1 MRRITLGC
9 SLAVVALVG
18 WLVAPALAQGTKT
31 ARGNVTAMTADTM
44 TVKAGEKEMK
54 FTVDGKT
61 VLTASGAGTAERK
74 AEAAGKGGPK
84 LADFVKV
91 GDAVEVEYHETGATL
106 HAANIRR
113 IRSAG
118 AGGGTTSDDRAQSAT
133 QTANGT
139 VESITG
145 STLTITGSQSGGTFK
160 QSFNIDAKTRAVAVG
175 AGTAAQAAG
184 GKVSFGDIVGVG
196 DQVTVTYRQSGDSLH
211 AEEVRVRAKKK

>member
-54 FTVDGKT
+54 FSVDAKT

-118 AGGGTTSDDRAQSAT
+118 AGGGTTSDDRAQTAT
-133 QTANGT
+133 GR
-139 VESITG
+139 VESLTG
-145 STLTITGSQSGGTFK
+145 STLTIAGSQGGGTFK
-160 QSFNIDAKTRAVAVG
+160 QSFTIDAKTKAVAVG

-184 GKVSFGDIVGVG
+184 GKVSFNDVVGVG